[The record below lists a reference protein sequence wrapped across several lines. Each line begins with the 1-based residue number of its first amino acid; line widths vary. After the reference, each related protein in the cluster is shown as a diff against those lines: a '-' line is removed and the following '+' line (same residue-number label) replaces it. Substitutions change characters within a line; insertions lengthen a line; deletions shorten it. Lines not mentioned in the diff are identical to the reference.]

1 MLQEYQRLNFTT
13 MLRAAEDGN
22 LCIME
27 CLDKT
32 TNEVVAVVCA
42 AGYDPV
48 NGEVAITPFAVM
60 ADDGYERFSP
70 PNPDGGFCQEEDD
83 NG

>member
-32 TNEVVAVVCA
+32 TNESSPSSVPPAM
-42 AGYDPV
+42 
-48 NGEVAITPFAVM
+48 TPSTA
-60 ADDGYERFSP
+60 RSLSP
-70 PNPDGGFCQEEDD
+70 PSP
-83 NG
+83 